1 MASEPSRCMTCRRP
15 RLKDVA
21 SRCSAPSRASARP
34 LAAFEADSPCC
45 GYLGGARVRAR
56 GLGRA
61 LALTLLPDS
70 GAQAQNCILPDNTS
84 VVNLPGVG
92 ASPLIL
98 APKLSGRCKAMLRLP
113 RRQAKAGLS
122 PKPETS
128 AGGRKSTVQ
137 GSSGSVM
144 AFRPLEG
151 RVLTVTARSA
161 RVWDAEGG
169 AA

>member
-1 MASEPSRCMTCRRP
+1 MASEPSRGMTCRRP

-34 LAAFEADSPCC
+34 LAAFEADGPCC

-70 GAQAQNCILPDNTS
+70 GAQAQLRPPGQHY

-98 APKLSGRCKAMLRLP
+98 APKLSGLCKAMLRHP
-113 RRQAKAGLS
+113 NRRQAKAGLS

-128 AGGRKSTVQ
+128 AGGRKNTVQ

-144 AFRPLEG
+144 
-151 RVLTVTARSA
+151 
-161 RVWDAEGG
+161 
-169 AA
+169 